1 MKFTS
6 TLALSALLAAP
17 ALAGPHGHA
26 RQQFGSS
33 QNFPGTGNQ
42 GFNAP
47 GQGQGQGQAVPQPSI
62 QPSGNG
68 YQTQAVPQAQF
79 TPQPS
84 VASQVAPAV
93 TSAVS
98 TNHKSSSSSSDN
110 YEVNENW
117 AGAVQETSGTA
128 TFSYVAATFTLPSV
142 TPTAASSSSDDQ
154 AVSFWVGIDGATGQ
168 NQIWQAGVDIYVQ
181 NGETTFLG
189 WSEWYPADTVG
200 LDMEFSIGDVIVV
213 SVEST
218 SSSEG
223 TALIENLTTGKNVTS
238 TATAPDSSSTLVGQ
252 TAEWIVED
260 LAIDGDGLT
269 FINFG
274 EATFTGCVA
283 KAGGKT
289 IGLDGSS
296 LMAVEDSTSD
306 HVQAV
311 PSVVSDSELKV
322 TYQSS

>member
-17 ALAGPHGHA
+17 AMAGPHGHV
-26 RQQFGSS
+26 RHQFESY
-33 QNFPGTGNQ
+33 QNFPG
-42 GFNAP
+42 A
-47 GQGQGQGQAVPQPSI
+47 GQGQGQVAQPQSNI
-62 QPSGNG
+62 QPSSNG
-68 YQTQAVPQAQF
+68 YQTQAAPQAQF
-79 TPQPS
+79 TPQAS
-84 VASQVAPAV
+84 VVSSQVAPAV

-98 TNHKSSSSSSDN
+98 SNHKSSSTSSDD

-117 AGAVQETSGTA
+117 AGAVQETTGTA

-200 LDMEFSIGDVIVV
+200 LDMEFNIGDVIVV

-223 TALIENLTTGKNVTS
+223 TALIENLTTGKNVSS
-238 TATAPDSSSTLVGQ
+238 TATAPSSSSTLVGQ